1 MSLSGLKPLP
11 ASLAIA
17 AFVALM
23 TWIANSIHLPFVLF
37 PELGA
42 LGLVIFSDPR
52 HPWARSPVLLMLT
65 PFLTGV
71 LGLMLTREMDYGLV
85 AVLLNVA
92 GSLLLISGLR
102 SPIAPALS
110 AGLLPLVLEIRDW
123 SYPFSILIGTG
134 GLALVIMV
142 RTHLHRE
149 HWKQDSPA
157 EGQTMPPLRQWILPF
172 GLFLL
177 GGLALV
183 QLTGSRLVLFPPLL
197 VIAFETIV
205 NRLHCPW
212 RGRYGAVLLVANASA
227 LVGLILVKLLGVVPA
242 ASFLAVLATLAL
254 LHLTRLTF
262 PPALGLALLPFVI
275 PQPQLSYPLF
285 TTIGSL
291 WMILVVVFLEKL
303 RRQ

>member
-134 GLALVIMV
+134 GLALVIQL

-149 HWKQDSPA
+149 HRKQDSPA
-157 EGQTMPPLRQWILPF
+157 EGPTMPPLRQWILPF
-172 GLFLL
+172 ALFLL

-205 NRLHCPW
+205 HRLHCPW

>member
-92 GSLLLISGLR
+92 GSLLLISGLAR
-102 SPIAPALS
+102 SLRRRTAGGECLSPGRADPGETSGSCARRILPSRAGHPGSLTSDEADLSPRTGTGLAAIRDTPAAVVLS
-110 AGLLPLVLEIRDW
+110 AI
-123 SYPFSILIGTG
+123 
-134 GLALVIMV
+134 
-142 RTHLHRE
+142 HHHR
-149 HWKQDSPA
+149 
-157 EGQTMPPLRQWILPF
+157 
-172 GLFLL
+172 
-177 GGLALV
+177 
-183 QLTGSRLVLFPPLL
+183 
-197 VIAFETIV
+197 
-205 NRLHCPW
+205 
-212 RGRYGAVLLVANASA
+212 
-227 LVGLILVKLLGVVPA
+227 
-242 ASFLAVLATLAL
+242 
-254 LHLTRLTF
+254 
-262 PPALGLALLPFVI
+262 
-275 PQPQLSYPLF
+275 
-285 TTIGSL
+285 
-291 WMILVVVFLEKL
+291 
-303 RRQ
+303 